1 MSPSRGGGAYE
12 EIREA
17 ELQQL
22 RRHIY
27 EEGWSNSSPMQAIN
41 EKVLGMLKSKYGDA
55 ILGANEFRGELTI
68 VVPKE
73 RIVEVCRFMK
83 EDGELAF
90 DLLAD
95 LCGID
100 MYTPENRFGVIYNLY
115 SLKTKHRIRL
125 KTFTEEEN
133 PKVPTVTGVWG
144 TANWHERE
152 TYDMFGIIFEGHP
165 DLRRM
170 YMPDEFEYHL
180 LRKDFP
186 LMGIPGSLDLP
197 KK

>member
-1 MSPSRGGGAYE
+1 MNERVRS
-12 EIREA
+12 ILEA
-17 ELQQL
+17 SFPGVSFEF
-22 RRHIY
+22 
-27 EEGWSNSSPMQAIN
+27 S
-41 EKVLGMLKSKYGDA
+41 
-55 ILGANEFRGELTI
+55 EFRGELTV

-73 RIVEVCRFMK
+73 KIVEVCSLLK
-83 EDGELAF
+83 THGETRF

-100 MYTPENRFGVIYNLY
+100 MFTPLRRFGVVYNLY
-115 SLKTKHRIRL
+115 SLTRRHRIRL
-125 KTFTEEEN
+125 KSFVEEDD
-133 PKVPTVTGVWG
+133 PRIASVTAIWK

-152 TYDMFGIIFEGHP
+152 TYDMIGIIFEGHP
-165 DLRRM
+165 DLRRI
-170 YMPDEFEYHL
+170 YMPDEFEYHP

>member
-1 MSPSRGGGAYE
+1 MNDQVVR
-12 EIREA
+12 
-17 ELQQL
+17 
-22 RRHIY
+22 
-27 EEGWSNSSPMQAIN
+27 
-41 EKVLGMLKSKYGDA
+41 KLKSRFGEGLFE
-55 ILGANEFRGELTI
+55 IQEFRGELTV

-73 RIVEVCRFMK
+73 RIVDVCRFLK
-83 EDGELAF
+83 EDPDLHF

-100 MYTPENRFGVIYNLY
+100 MYTPVKRFGVIYNLY
-115 SLKTKHRIRL
+115 SLKSKHRIRL
-125 KTFTEEEN
+125 KTFTEEED
-133 PKVPTVTGVWG
+133 PKVQTVSTVWS

-152 TYDMFGIIFEGHP
+152 TFDMFGIIFEGHP

-170 YMPDEFEYHL
+170 YMPEDFEHYP

-186 LMGIPGSLDLP
+186 LMGIPGSLPLP